1 MHRLACWRL
10 CYCDISAA
18 CSVLFALLIALSPLV
33 AGVDL
38 EEVAAFLF
46 ANLFLTLG
54 IGMAEEI
61 FFRGIICNL
70 WLKYGVIK
78 AMPLVEK
85 PKKYAEYAGPPAF
98 LCNNYA
104 MFLLSP
110 MFEPIMGMEP
120 ATIYSMVPVNDRK
133 DGGYWMPQLPILIW
147 QGTLANIVIV
157 GANQGIATIDV
168 GLITENTLIEYC

>member
-61 FFRGIICNL
+61 FFRGISCNL

-85 PKKYAEYAGPPAF
+85 PKKYAEYAGSPAF

-133 DGGYWMPQLPILIW
+133 DGVVLD
-147 QGTLANIVIV
+147 AS
-157 GANQGIATIDV
+157 
-168 GLITENTLIEYC
+168 ITNPDMARNFGEYRYCRCEPGHSNNRCWINYREYTN